1 MYVPGIKKS
10 NFVVVPWYNRHEWE
24 KTYQNLF
31 SHSPKDQAAG
41 LSAVAAWRSR
51 LYGHLPRAIESTAAL
66 VRAQLSDSRSRL
78 HDDRLNPEELSSL
91 YAVAIVRF
99 VGDIVEPVRGVKNIT
114 TKEAAFQL
122 GVPDWILELRHA
134 SAHASV
140 SGAASLGVLRSAAF
154 LLLQWLRLHHWE
166 PQRDTLVTTEASAVL
181 RSKNGSDAEHVYCSP
196 TQVRQTLDVW
206 LLVSVKQK
214 RKCTRREM
222 AELKVKQQTCLD
234 QIAVFVE
241 EDSDLVV
248 DMLVMGGDYLL
259 PSRECLDELCPN
271 IRLSLPSSMDGSP
284 CRLPRLLADRW
295 DPLLATLQHHT
306 LQKLAERLLSQPY
319 STRRSEEDESLRRYL
334 SVAWLGHL
342 LTGRHEQLSRAGNG
356 SDQSSSSAP
365 SQLNVTRLLKAA
377 MDYPMEY
384 STKAITV
391 LSQHMWPQLSEA
403 ELGHLTALA
412 AIQGGLMVG
421 RRWDTTDGAEEETGG
436 DGNYMPYTVE
446 DFQGSE
452 DGFDEPAWK
461 LPQTPMEWSVTP
473 VGQLPGF
480 PADRLDLNLDFKEL
494 RPVGVARL
502 EEAGLGLD
510 QGGAEASVNTED
522 TELPALADQLQH
534 ISQNVQLFVV

>member
-1 MYVPGIKKS
+1 MYVPRNKKR

-24 KTYQNLF
+24 KTYRNLF
-31 SHSPKDQAAG
+31 SDSLKDQAAG
-41 LSAVAAWRSR
+41 LGVVAAWRSR

-66 VRAQLSDSRSRL
+66 VQAQLSESRSRL
-78 HDDRLNPEELSSL
+78 HNDSLNAEELSCL

-99 VGDIVEPVRGVKNIT
+99 VGDIVEPVRSVKNIT

-140 SGAASLGVLRSAAF
+140 SGAAFLGILRSAAS

-166 PQRDTLVTTEASAVL
+166 PQRDTLVAPEASAML
-181 RSKNGSDAEHVYCSP
+181 CSKNGNDAELACCSP
-196 TQVRQTLDVW
+196 TQVRQILDAW

-222 AELKVKQQTCLD
+222 AELKVKRQACLD
-234 QIAVFVE
+234 QIAACLE

-248 DMLVMGGDYLL
+248 DMLVLGGDYLL
-259 PSRECLDELCPN
+259 PSRESLDELCPN
-271 IRLSLPSSMDGSP
+271 MRLSLPSSTDGLP

-295 DPLLATLQHHT
+295 DPLLATLDSHT
-306 LQKLAERLLSQPY
+306 LQKLAERLLSQPH
-319 STRRSEEDESLRRYL
+319 STRHREGDQSLRHYL

-342 LTGRHEQLSRAGNG
+342 LTGRHEHISRAGNG
-356 SDQSSSSAP
+356 SDRNSSP
-365 SQLNVTRLLKAA
+365 SQLNVIRLLKAA

-391 LSQHMWPQLSEA
+391 LSQHMWPPLGEA

-412 AIQGGLMVG
+412 AIQGGLMLG
-421 RRWDTTDGAEEETGG
+421 HRWDTMDSAEEDTGG
-436 DGNYMPYTVE
+436 DGSYMPYTVE
-446 DFQGSE
+446 DFQDAE
-452 DGFDEPAWK
+452 DGFDETAWK
-461 LPQTPMEWSVTP
+461 LPQTSMEWSLTP

-494 RPVGVARL
+494 RPVGAARL
-502 EEAGLGLD
+502 EDTGLSLE
-510 QGGAEASVNTED
+510 QASAEASVNTEE
-522 TELPALADQLQH
+522 TELPTLADQLDR
-534 ISQNVQLFVV
+534 IRQNLQLFLV